1 MQSASSV
8 GFSDTPTFTFWQV
21 GYSSVWVDLQEVERY
36 GSLNPTGG
44 GFMPLQ
50 TPTARQAASVAVYDS
65 STMTFPLLD
74 IANHYVQVGSSFTP
88 SVLGGLSQSQVAAD
102 LLIPASPVAQAILAS
117 AEMIGGRRASKLANE
132 MPTPLNEWCELPSF
146 KNLEGGVEVGWLTA
160 SRAVTRPNSRF

>member
-50 TPTARQAASVAVYDS
+50 TPTAPRRPRWRSVFRQGRLEVD
-65 STMTFPLLD
+65 D
-74 IANHYVQVGSSFTP
+74 
-88 SVLGGLSQSQVAAD
+88 LS
-102 LLIPASPVAQAILAS
+102 
-117 AEMIGGRRASKLANE
+117 
-132 MPTPLNEWCELPSF
+132 
-146 KNLEGGVEVGWLTA
+146 
-160 SRAVTRPNSRF
+160 